1 MFQQFHVSLR
11 AVSSQRVAQMA
22 AFLLCNGAACC
33 SHNTGRYGMLTLHLD
48 EQEQLALTELLERE
62 VPNLRHEIHHTDD
75 RDYREFLKE
84 RERVVEKLLAMVR
97 TQTTGTPS
105 DTSDAEKHASSL

>member
-1 MFQQFHVSLR
+1 
-11 AVSSQRVAQMA
+11 
-22 AFLLCNGAACC
+22 
-33 SHNTGRYGMLTLHLD
+33 MLTLHLD
-48 EQEQLALTELLERE
+48 EQEQQALSELLERE

-97 TQTTGTPS
+97 TDTTATASGTGE
-105 DTSDAEKHASSL
+105 AEKHAPSL